1 MRKYQVS
8 EKYIEIGVGNVLLTP
23 DQYKTRAHNLS
34 AQDESGACAILKP
47 IQFKFGEMFGFDG
60 DFGKHLSQFV
70 TEIDA
75 PKPDKKAALKS

>member
-1 MRKYQVS
+1 MRKYQVTES
-8 EKYIEIGVGNVLLTP
+8 HIEIGAGRVTLAP

-34 AQDESGACAILKP
+34 KP
-47 IQFKFGEMFGFDG
+47 DADGVCTIVNAIQFKFGEVFGFDG